1 MRDILAFGLLCALAT
16 PGLAQQAVRD
26 DGKTFATDAARAAA
40 DLAGDEATAT
50 ANLPNY
56 NGANAGETRF
66 ADNPEALEA
75 ARITAAR
82 TNEAAVLVVDGDKV
96 RLKVPKSQVD
106 ETVARGEAINLDP
119 STFVQGVDP
128 SGTTGQCVEL
138 PPSQSS
144 PGVFEAT
151 CNAGARLV
159 DEAKVCTI
167 PLEAKLDTKTITNFD
182 YWVAGD
188 GVYGAPFVRDQ
199 YFAGQLASGQC
210 KVMPERIG
218 GCEASRAVGL
228 NPNKFCGDYTLRHL
242 QCSAAIT
249 PEAINGGIPGTGAYV
264 MPTTGHWYYAT
275 STSTVETVTTS
286 RNEAVCNE
294 MAADQGCTPVGGE
307 VCIDN
312 SPVTRTIGNTQV
324 TQPCWAWQRSFQCQT
339 VTRGYD
345 CTDLDKNPAC
355 HFNRTE
361 CLDDPQVGA
370 CKVEERI
377 YTCPIP
383 GSVNTPRQAVCG
395 GDVYCI
401 GGDCEAVTRE
411 ASNEFKDAVV
421 GLNTLVQA
429 RNEFDEMDFKLFK
442 GDQMGCHKPIFGL
455 VNCCAG
461 KTSGLITTAAGAAA
475 LVAGPAAI
483 AGLATPF
490 LALFLCSPKEME
502 LDVRDR
508 MGLCHTLGSYCS
520 EKVLGVCTTK
530 RKTSCCFLSKL
541 TRILQE
547 QGRVQLNKNWGT
559 PKSPDCSG
567 YTIEEFAQLDLSKMD
582 FTEVYQEFIDAA
594 KLPNEAATMTDIQT
608 KIQNYYSRGG
618 S

>member
-1 MRDILAFGLLCALAT
+1 MRALITLALLYLIST
-16 PGLAQQAVRD
+16 PCDAQQAVRED
-26 DGKTFATDAARAAA
+26 AKVFAGEAAKAAA
-40 DLAGDEATAT
+40 DLAGNEATAT

-56 NGANAGETRF
+56 NGANAGPTQF
-66 ADNPEALEA
+66 ADNPGALEA

-96 RLKVPKSQVD
+96 RPKVPKSQVD
-106 ETVARGEAINLDP
+106 ETVARGDAINLDP
-119 STFVQGVDP
+119 ATYVQGVDP
-128 SGTTGQCVEL
+128 SGSTGQCVEL

-144 PGVFEAT
+144 AGNFEAT
-151 CNAGARLV
+151 CNAGAKLSEEPRS
-159 DEAKVCTI
+159 CTI
-167 PLEAKLDTKTITNFD
+167 PLETKVDTKTTTVYD
-182 YWVAGD
+182 YWVTGD
-188 GVYGAPFVRDQ
+188 AVYGAPFPRDAA
-199 YFAGQLASGQC
+199 FAEGLASGTC
-210 KVMPERIG
+210 KALPETMS
-218 GCEASRAVGL
+218 GCDATHTYS
-228 NPNKFCGDYTLRHL
+228 NNSDKFCRDYSVKHV
-242 QCSAAIT
+242 QCSAPVSELA
-249 PEAINGGIPGTGAYV
+249 GVYV
-264 MPTTGHWYYAT
+264 MKTTGHSYYAT
-275 STSTVETVTTS
+275 STATVETVITS
-286 RNEAVCNE
+286 RNEGMCNE
-294 MAADQGCTPVGGE
+294 MAADTKCTPVGGE
-307 VCIDN
+307 VCTD
-312 SPVTRTIGNTQV
+312 SQPVTRLIGNTQV
-324 TQPCWAWQRSFQCQT
+324 TQPCWAWQRNFQCT
-339 VTRGYD
+339 TITRGYD

-361 CLDDPQVGA
+361 CLDDPQDGA

-383 GSVNTPRQAVCG
+383 AAVGAPKQSVCG

-411 ASNEFKDAVV
+411 ASSEFKDAVV
-421 GLNTLVQA
+421 ALNVLGQA
-429 RNEFDEMDFKLFK
+429 NSEFNELDFKLFK

-475 LVAGPAAI
+475 LFAGPAAI

-508 MGLCHTLGSYCS
+508 MGLCHTIGSYCS
-520 EKVLGVCTTK
+520 EKVLGICTTK

-547 QGRVQLNKNWGT
+547 QGRVQLNKSWGT

-594 KLPNEAATMTDIQT
+594 KVPDEASTMTDIQT
-608 KIQNYYSRGG
+608 KIKNYYSQGAPK
-618 S
+618 